1 MGGIVYSFTAMLPCW
16 FGIRTVQSVL
26 SNVNTPWLIIDLV
39 YNNHGV
45 GRVGEVEYWGL
56 SALWQIY
63 LRCMFVKF
71 QTSLPTLPQ
80 SPGKLLLVMSS
91 IKTLQEL
98 HPFFT
103 ALSIYTPSITMS
115 DCGQSKAVSLSELE
129 AVIERDFLEKLPA
142 R

>member
-1 MGGIVYSFTAMLPCW
+1 
-16 FGIRTVQSVL
+16 
-26 SNVNTPWLIIDLV
+26 
-39 YNNHGV
+39 
-45 GRVGEVEYWGL
+45 
-56 SALWQIY
+56 
-63 LRCMFVKF
+63 MFVKF

-80 SPGKLLLVMSS
+80 SPGKLLLVTPS

-103 ALSIYTPSITMS
+103 ALSVYSPSITMA

-129 AVIERDFLEKLPA
+129 AVIERDFLEKLPT

>member
-1 MGGIVYSFTAMLPCW
+1 MLTSP
-16 FGIRTVQSVL
+16 L
-26 SNVNTPWLIIDLV
+26 LIIDLL
-39 YNNHGV
+39 YNDHGV

-56 SALWQIY
+56 SVLWQIY
-63 LRCMFVKF
+63 LRCMLHISMFVKF

-80 SPGKLLLVMSS
+80 SPGKLLLVTSS

-103 ALSIYTPSITMS
+103 ALSVYTPSITMS

-129 AVIERDFLEKLPA
+129 AVIERDFLEILPT